1 MALRRQ
7 SLEPKEQ
14 VLSVCVRL
22 FLEQGYHQTTVSQ
35 ILQAAGISASS
46 FQNIFRAKDGVL
58 SELVMF
64 MFNSQ
69 FETARVLSDAAK
81 LKLPV
86 SPIFVYAI
94 ETSIQLA
101 ITEINENIRDM
112 YIEAYSAPET
122 LQFIHRHTAAE
133 LKSLFGDTFPTYTE
147 DDFYNLEIGSA
158 GIMRGYMIERCDVDF
173 TLEKKLSCFLALA
186 LRAYRVPEEEIDRI
200 IAYIL
205 RLDIRDIANTI
216 LDKLFSALAMRF
228 HFTLTP
234 NTEKGCTEN
243 NPNFA

>member
-1 MALRRQ
+1 MALRQR
-7 SLEPKEQ
+7 SIETKER

-22 FLEQGYHQTTVSQ
+22 FLEQGYHHTTVSQ
-35 ILQAAGISASS
+35 ILLEAGISASS
-46 FQNIFRAKDGVL
+46 FQNFFRTKDGIL

-81 LKLPV
+81 LKLPM
-86 SPIFVYAI
+86 SPVFVYAI
-94 ETSIQLA
+94 ETSIQLT

-112 YIEAYSAPET
+112 YLEAYSAPET

-133 LKSLFGDTFPTYTE
+133 LKSIFGDAFPTYTE

-158 GIMRGYMIERCDVDF
+158 GIMRGYMIKRCDADF
-173 TLEKKLSCFLALA
+173 TLEKKLSCFLSLA
-186 LRAYRVPEEEIDRI
+186 LRAYRVSEEEIGRL

-205 RLDIRDIANTI
+205 RLDMRGIANTI
-216 LDKLFSALAMRF
+216 LDKLFSALEMRF
-228 HFTLTP
+228 HFTLSS
-234 NTEKGCTEN
+234 NTEKGCIEN
-243 NPNFA
+243 NAHFA